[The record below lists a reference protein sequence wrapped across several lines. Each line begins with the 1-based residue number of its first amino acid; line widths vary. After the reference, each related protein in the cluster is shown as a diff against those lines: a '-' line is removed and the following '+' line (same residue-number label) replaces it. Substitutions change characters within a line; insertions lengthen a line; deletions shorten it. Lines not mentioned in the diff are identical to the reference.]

1 MLQKPVYLDNNATTA
16 MDPRVFEAMK
26 PFFMEQYGNAASTT
40 HVYGWEAKD
49 SVEEAREKIA
59 GLINA
64 GPKEIIFTSGAT
76 ESVNLAIKGVFE
88 KQRSKG
94 NHIITCVTEHKAV
107 LDTCKHLENLGGEV
121 TYLPVNSD
129 GLIDISLL
137 EKAIRPATILI
148 AIMFANNETGVIQ
161 PVREISAIARSHKV
175 LFFSDAT
182 QAVGKITVDVQKEG
196 IDIMAFT
203 GHKIYGPK
211 GTGALYIRR
220 KPASVELKAQIDGG
234 GHERGFRSGT
244 LNVPGI
250 VALGS
255 ACEICLAEMTADAS
269 RIKNLRDKL
278 ENALLQLPG
287 SSLNGSPDHRLP
299 NVTNIAFE
307 NVDGQGMM
315 LALSK
320 YLAVS
325 SGSACT
331 SVTQEPSFVLK
342 AMGLSDDLARS
353 SFRFSLGRFTSSDQI
368 DFAIEKIGNTLKQFR
383 DISSLRS

>member
-16 MDPRVFEAMK
+16 MDPRVFETMR
-26 PFFMEQYGNAASTT
+26 PYFMEQYGNAASTT

-49 SVEEAREKIA
+49 AVEEAREKIA

-64 GPKEIIFTSGAT
+64 NEKEIIFTSGAT

-107 LDTCKHLENLGGEV
+107 LDTCKHLENSGGEV
-121 TYLPVNSD
+121 TYLPVKSD
-129 GLIDISLL
+129 GLIDLSLL
-137 EKAIRPATILI
+137 EKAIRPTTILI

-161 PVREISAIARSHKV
+161 PVGEISAIARSRNL
-175 LFFSDAT
+175 LFFCDAT

-196 IDIMAFT
+196 IDLMAFT

-220 KPASVELKAQIDGG
+220 KPTTVQLMAQIDGG

-255 ACEICLAEMTADAS
+255 ACEICSAQMTADAG
-269 RIKNLRDKL
+269 RIKILRDQL
-278 ENALLQLPG
+278 ENAC
-287 SSLNGSPDHRLP
+287 LN
-299 NVTNIAFE
+299 
-307 NVDGQGMM
+307 
-315 LALSK
+315 
-320 YLAVS
+320 
-325 SGSACT
+325 
-331 SVTQEPSFVLK
+331 
-342 AMGLSDDLARS
+342 
-353 SFRFSLGRFTSSDQI
+353 
-368 DFAIEKIGNTLKQFR
+368 
-383 DISSLRS
+383 